1 MNTDP
6 VTLGILVLLLVNT
19 VLRVR
24 TYRLEQRRKRLAERR
39 WVAIQAEAT
48 QIVRAVR

>member
-6 VTLGILVLLLVNT
+6 ITLAILAILVINT
-19 VLRVR
+19 LLRVR

-39 WVAIQAEAT
+39 WMAIQAEAT